1 MDNNDLV
8 SIVIPVYNGEKYLAL
23 SIESCLNQ
31 TYSNIELIIV
41 NDCSTDNS
49 LAIATE
55 YQKKD
60 DRIVII
66 NNIKN
71 LKLPASLNVGHIAAQ
86 GSFITWTSDDN
97 VYNLN
102 AIECLLGNLKKNYA
116 DLVYSDISIINIEGA
131 VIRKVSHVN
140 FENNLFGN
148 FIGSCFLY
156 KKEVF
161 EKNNG
166 YNEDLFLVEDYDFWL
181 RASLHSRF
189 YQLKK
194 NLYNYRLHG
203 DSLTYSIAFDENK
216 KSLFTKNVKVM
227 YINFVDAIMKIG
239 GDIIVDFQT
248 NILMHNKI
256 EFAWLIKNKKLIF
269 RFIKKINK
277 YENYSDNRE
286 LRKVFR
292 DKMVHVLVMN
302 SEKRYN
308 FQRAL
313 FVIINFYNVMDINT
327 LKTLIKYS
335 LFKK

>member
-1 MDNNDLV
+1 MGNNDLV
-8 SIVIPVYNGEKYLAL
+8 SIVIPVYNGEKYLAM

-55 YQKKD
+55 FQKKD
-60 DRIVII
+60 NRIVII
-66 NNIKN
+66 NNLKN
-71 LKLPASLNVGHIAAQ
+71 LKLPASLNVGHFAAQ
-86 GSFITWTSDDN
+86 GDFITWTSDDN
-97 VYNLN
+97 IYNLN
-102 AIECLLGNLKKNYA
+102 AIECLLISLKENHA
-116 DLVYSDISIINIEGA
+116 DLVYSDISIINKEG
-131 VIRKVSHVN
+131 VVTRKVSHVN

-148 FIGSCFLY
+148 FIASCFLY

-181 RASLHSRF
+181 RASLHSKF

-194 NLYNYRLHG
+194 DLYNYRHHG
-203 DSLTYSIAFDENK
+203 DSLTYSIAFDEGK
-216 KSLFTKNVKVM
+216 KSLYKKNVKLM
-227 YINFVDAIMKIG
+227 YANFVDSIMKTG
-239 GDIIVDFQT
+239 SDIIVDFQA
-248 NILMHNKI
+248 NILLHNKI
-256 EFAWLIKNKKLIF
+256 EFAWLINNKKVIF

-277 YENYSDNRE
+277 YENYGDIQE

-292 DKMVHVLVMN
+292 DKIVHVLVMN
-302 SEKRYN
+302 SEKKYN

-313 FVIINFYNVMDINT
+313 FIIINFYNVMNIST
-327 LKTLIKYS
+327 LKTLIKYT